1 MVPMLISLCSWW
13 NIVCKIEKGLNDAF
27 RFVMEGVF
35 DIFYAVITEL
45 VTIAVK
51 AIVKT
56 VGTMWLS
63 VPNPNIGDAEGHPV
77 PVVEFMQGRIMY
89 LAVVCAT
96 VSLIVAG
103 MRMAWTQRGEAL
115 RPMFKSLLT
124 FMIVTFLGVAL
135 VSVLITLT
143 NEFSNWVI
151 HDPGDGMTFNQRID
165 KAFDAKFPGKLIF
178 VLTVGIGAILTSII
192 QIGLMF
198 VRNGMLILLVGV
210 LPLAAAA
217 TDTELGKA
225 WFRKICGW
233 IAAFLAYKPVAA
245 LIFSASLRMMGAD
258 DGNWATAATGVAM
271 MLMSV
276 IALPALIKF
285 VAPATGG

>member
-1 MVPMLISLCSWW
+1 MTTLLISLCSWW
-13 NIVCKIEKGLNDAF
+13 NIACKIGEKLNDAF
-27 RFVMEGVF
+27 AFVMKGIF
-35 DIFYAVITEL
+35 TIFYDVITEL

-51 AIVKT
+51 FIVKT
-56 VGTMWLS
+56 VGMMWLD
-63 VPNPNIGDAEGHPV
+63 VPNPNIGDAAGNANPAV
-77 PVVEFMQGRIMY
+77 DFMQGRIMY

-96 VSLIVAG
+96 ISVIIAG
-103 MRMAWTQRGEAL
+103 MRMAWTQRGETL
-115 RPMFKSLLT
+115 MPMFKSLLT
-124 FMIVTFLGVAL
+124 FLVATLLGVAL
-135 VSVLITLT
+135 ISVLIDIT
-143 NEFSNWVI
+143 NDFSAWVVR
-151 HDPGDGMTFNQRID
+151 DPGGGMTFNQRID
-165 KAFDAKFPGKLIF
+165 KAFDADFPGKLLF
-178 VLTVGIGAILTSII
+178 VLTVGIAAIVTSIV

-198 VRNGMLILLVGV
+198 VRNGMLVLLVGV

-217 TDTELGKA
+217 TETELGKA

-245 LIFSASLRMMGAD
+245 LIYGASLRMMGTD

-276 IALPALIKF
+276 IAMPALIKF